1 MQIEYPADRSP
12 TRVVDAILDRL
23 ADTAPQAAT
32 DVSHLT
38 EFTLN
43 CIDMLV
49 VSIYNVQRQ
58 TGTGIKLA
66 AAKERRDLNLPYSN
80 FVFRNDQ
87 LLWATAKTLKA
98 GTE

>member
-1 MQIEYPADRSP
+1 
-12 TRVVDAILDRL
+12 
-23 ADTAPQAAT
+23 
-32 DVSHLT
+32 
-38 EFTLN
+38 
-43 CIDMLV
+43 MLV